1 MGSAGSRI
9 LLDLHGFCPALS
21 GHLRS
26 PQAHFT
32 LTLLAESSGFMHQVF
47 HEMSMNPRRPPKRTL
62 RGPKS
67 SRTILELHLVH
78 LSFAVGS
85 GTCPDLSFCTEPSD
99 HLEGTGAPLS
109 HLPQVEMPLPA
120 GHNTRQ
126 MPAGTA
132 GAHKNPSALEAEPW
146 QVLLEL
152 PVPSPER
159 GSVL

>member
-1 MGSAGSRI
+1 MGPASA
-9 LLDLHGFCPALS
+9 PP
-21 GHLRS
+21 GHLRPS
-26 PQAHFT
+26 QAHLTF
-32 LTLLAESSGFMHQVF
+32 TLLAESSGFMHEVF

-62 RGPKS
+62 TGSKS

-85 GTCPDLSFCTEPSD
+85 GTCPELSFCTDRPPPD

-126 MPAGTA
+126 VPARTA
-132 GAHKNPSALEAEPW
+132 GAHKNPSALEADPW

-152 PVPSPER
+152 PIPFPER